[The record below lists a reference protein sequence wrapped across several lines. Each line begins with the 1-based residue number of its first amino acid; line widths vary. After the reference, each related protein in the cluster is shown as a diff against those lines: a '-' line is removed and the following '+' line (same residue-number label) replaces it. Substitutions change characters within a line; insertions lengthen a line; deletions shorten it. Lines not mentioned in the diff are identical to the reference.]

1 MVERLAETH
10 YRSGTLLT
18 GSNMRLKLVNIGDR
32 LRLRARP
39 TMMLILS
46 AEARG
51 QRPPDGQIE
60 AFRVAAGPLGPWMDR
75 IAAGR

>member
-1 MVERLAETH
+1 
-10 YRSGTLLT
+10 
-18 GSNMRLKLVNIGDR
+18 MRLKLVNIGDR
-32 LRLRARP
+32 LRLKARP

-60 AFRVAAGPLGPWMDR
+60 AFRVATGPLGPWMDR